1 MKKTPTKED
10 HTKDKKPADLPGA
23 KKPAD
28 PPSNE
33 KKDSKGKK

>member
-10 HTKDKKPADLPGA
+10 HTKDKKPADPAGA

-28 PPSNE
+28 TPSNE
-33 KKDSKGKK
+33 KDSKAKK